1 MHIIICI
8 LQKKKSNL
16 EESSGL
22 SSRLKRG
29 LNASIWGTGAAAL
42 SSIADLSPLTIA
54 GSGLIGAGLGYFSNF
69 PHDPNKKD
77 SEEMF
82 SSGTIVNYPDPSNNN
97 ILKVGRVVK
106 HYDYHDA
113 TMKAQKMKPIKMTHI
128 QPINKNEPPVH
139 VKTDIL
145 NSLN

>member
-1 MHIIICI
+1 M
-8 LQKKKSNL
+8 
-16 EESSGL
+16 
-22 SSRLKRG
+22 
-29 LNASIWGTGAAAL
+29 LNTVTWGSGAAAL
-42 SSIADLSPLTIA
+42 TSIADMSPLA
-54 GSGLIGAGLGYFSNF
+54 VVGSGLIGAGYGYLKKVPEEQFSV
-69 PHDPNKKD
+69 
-77 SEEMF
+77 
-82 SSGTIVNYPDPSNNN
+82 GTIVNYPDPSNNN